1 MIFLVKILRFALGPL
16 LMIGIHEQ
24 ALILLIKTLLA
35 ITTGW
40 VLLAL

>member
-1 MIFLVKILRFALGPL
+1 MIFLIKILRCALGPL
-16 LMIGIHEQ
+16 LLIGIPEQ
-24 ALILLIKTLLA
+24 AMILLIKTLLA

>member
-1 MIFLVKILRFALGPL
+1 MIFLIKTLRFALGPL
-16 LMIGIHEQ
+16 LLAGIHEQ
-24 ALILLIKTLLA
+24 AIILLIKTLLA

>member
-1 MIFLVKILRFALGPL
+1 MIFLVKLLRCALGPL

-24 ALILLIKTLLA
+24 ALLLLIKTLLA
-35 ITTGW
+35 IATGW